1 MEVNCT
7 EPSPSVSVPCRIL
20 FLQILAKWVK
30 ISQFSSN
37 INFAKTQKEEMY
49 LKKLLEQ
56 TLVVI
61 SRKYR
66 RLGVEKK
73 LGKAGIRKDIS
84 HGPNI
89 IKLFMAVIYKCS

>member
-1 MEVNCT
+1 
-7 EPSPSVSVPCRIL
+7 
-20 FLQILAKWVK
+20 
-30 ISQFSSN
+30 
-37 INFAKTQKEEMY
+37 MY

-66 RLGVEKK
+66 VEKK

-84 HGPNI
+84 HWPNI

>member
-1 MEVNCT
+1 
-7 EPSPSVSVPCRIL
+7 
-20 FLQILAKWVK
+20 
-30 ISQFSSN
+30 
-37 INFAKTQKEEMY
+37 MY

-89 IKLFMAVIYKCS
+89 IVLFMAVIYKCS